1 MDDEESAV
9 KELNIAVDLDPTH
22 RAANEALLEHCKAAG
37 DHNGVL
43 SALVREE
50 GYLEETGDKV
60 AKLIDIADLQ
70 MGDLED
76 KNGAVVSLERAKD
89 LDPANTTVL
98 LKLSDAYTNDGRE
111 DDAIP
116 VIEALAHEIE
126 VPISID
132 TVKSG
137 VARAA
142 LAAGASIIN
151 DISSF
156 EKDPAMA
163 DLAAETGAPAILMH
177 MKGTPETM
185 QIHPS
190 YDDLMGEI
198 TTYLQSRIDFALER
212 GVSRDKIILDPG
224 IGFGKTV
231 AHNLVLIKEL
241 SRLTALG
248 FPVLMGPSRKSFI
261 QNILTETTP
270 KEAGPGDP
278 RTEYGT
284 LAACAASLM
293 NGAHIIRVHDVNS
306 VFAFTRIIDAV
317 RNA

>member
-1 MDDEESAV
+1 MSTFTLEFGRFRLDLGTRACIMGI
-9 KELNIAVDLDPTH
+9 LNTTPDSFSDGGKFHTF
-22 RAANEALLEHCKAAG
+22 
-37 DHNGVL
+37 D
-43 SALVREE
+43 SALAQARALVDAGAHILDIGGESSRPFAEPVSEQEE
-50 GYLEETGDKV
+50 
-60 AKLIDIADLQ
+60 
-70 MGDLED
+70 
-76 KNGAVVSLERAKD
+76 
-89 LDPANTTVL
+89 LDRT
-98 LKLSDAYTNDGRE
+98 
-111 DDAIP
+111 IP
-116 VIEALAHEIE
+116 VIEAVADEID

-142 LAAGASIIN
+142 LDAGAAIIN
-151 DISSF
+151 DISAF
-156 EKDPAMA
+156 EKDPALA

-185 QIHPS
+185 QINPS

-198 TTYLQSRIDFALER
+198 TTYLENRVAFALDR

-231 AHNLVLIKEL
+231 GHNLVLIKEL
-241 SRLTALG
+241 HRLTALG

-270 KEAGPGDP
+270 RKAGPGDP

-293 NGAHIIRVHDVNS
+293 NGAHSVRVHDVES
-306 VFAFTRIIDAV
+306 VFAFTRIIDAI

>member
-1 MDDEESAV
+1 MSTFTLEFGRFRLDLGTRACIMGI
-9 KELNIAVDLDPTH
+9 LNTTPDSFSDGGKFHTF
-22 RAANEALLEHCKAAG
+22 
-37 DHNGVL
+37 D
-43 SALVREE
+43 SALAQARALVDAGAHILDIGGESSRPFAEPVSEQEE
-50 GYLEETGDKV
+50 
-60 AKLIDIADLQ
+60 
-70 MGDLED
+70 
-76 KNGAVVSLERAKD
+76 
-89 LDPANTTVL
+89 LDRT
-98 LKLSDAYTNDGRE
+98 
-111 DDAIP
+111 IP
-116 VIEALAHEIE
+116 VIEAVADEID

-142 LAAGASIIN
+142 LDAGAAIIN
-151 DISSF
+151 DISAF
-156 EKDPAMA
+156 EKDPALA

-185 QIHPS
+185 QINPS

-198 TTYLQSRIDFALER
+198 TTYLENRVAFALDR

-231 AHNLVLIKEL
+231 GHNLVLIKEL
-241 SRLTALG
+241 HRLTALG

-270 KEAGPGDP
+270 RKAGPGDP

-293 NGAHIIRVHDVNS
+293 NGAHIVRVHDVES
-306 VFAFTRIIDAV
+306 VFAFTRIIDAI